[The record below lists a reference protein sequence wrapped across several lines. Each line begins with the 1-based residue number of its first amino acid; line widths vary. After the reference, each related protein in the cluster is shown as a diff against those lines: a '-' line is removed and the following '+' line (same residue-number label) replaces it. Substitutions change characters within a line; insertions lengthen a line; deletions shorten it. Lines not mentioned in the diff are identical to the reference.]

1 MAARARGRSMGNM
14 AAIPSENLL
23 LAVPKKGRLNEK
35 VMKLLVDGVGMDYKR
50 PDRVD
55 VAHCTNMPVCPFGFP
70 SEQICSQALFCASRS
85 NIGNMQ
91 VTLVFLPAHDIATYV
106 GEGNVDMGITG
117 EDVLTDFH
125 KILQKLW
132 PPV

>member
-1 MAARARGRSMGNM
+1 MGNM

-55 VAHCTNMPVCPFGFP
+55 VAHCTNMPVCPSGFP
-70 SEQICSQALFCASRS
+70 SEQIFSQALFCAS
-85 NIGNMQ
+85 
-91 VTLVFLPAHDIATYV
+91 
-106 GEGNVDMGITG
+106 
-117 EDVLTDFH
+117 
-125 KILQKLW
+125 
-132 PPV
+132 